1 MLAHLYQ
8 IEAKY
13 SATPLLGQGF
23 NFGMAG
29 VDLFFL
35 ISGFIM
41 VYITQGHMLLTEQ
54 TSDPKPMGNMTHRTG
69 PKHVLRFLFSR
80 ITRIYPLYWVISAAL
95 LILYLIRPDMVFSQ
109 TKATPNIAK
118 SFLLWPDQT
127 LPLLQLGW
135 TLIHEMG
142 FYLIFALLLFLSPK
156 KRKFGLILWAGL
168 VSLGLSLG
176 WHNLGAVSD
185 IIFHP
190 LTYEFLLGAG
200 IGYIYLTKPNF
211 ISPFILLG
219 FGVVLLG
226 VAYLT
231 WAHPMIDLFSNDWA
245 RVLRLSGPLGLI
257 MISALYFERGNHQAP
272 AWLVTL
278 GDWSYS
284 LYLTHILT
292 LSVIGRIWARFEQPG
307 LWDNFIVLPL
317 LLIAAI
323 IGAGLTYKII
333 EAPMIRATKNIQS
346 NLFAP

>member
-1 MLAHLYQ
+1 
-8 IEAKY
+8 
-13 SATPLLGQGF
+13 
-23 NFGMAG
+23 
-29 VDLFFL
+29 
-35 ISGFIM
+35 
-41 VYITQGHMLLTEQ
+41 
-54 TSDPKPMGNMTHRTG
+54 
-69 PKHVLRFLFSR
+69 
-80 ITRIYPLYWVISAAL
+80 
-95 LILYLIRPDMVFSQ
+95 MVFSQ

-226 VAYLT
+226 VA
-231 WAHPMIDLFSNDWA
+231 
-245 RVLRLSGPLGLI
+245 
-257 MISALYFERGNHQAP
+257 
-272 AWLVTL
+272 
-278 GDWSYS
+278 
-284 LYLTHILT
+284 
-292 LSVIGRIWARFEQPG
+292 
-307 LWDNFIVLPL
+307 
-317 LLIAAI
+317 
-323 IGAGLTYKII
+323 
-333 EAPMIRATKNIQS
+333 
-346 NLFAP
+346 